1 MFSWRPHDNGFF
13 VRNHREYMFRSNQ
26 HKEQRSSNRSQGGG
40 TLKLPQLWVVP
51 TIDNIVSMLT
61 MAKKDPGRIIE
72 QNWSVEGQDRLLNLR
87 CCADEDGDPSW
98 ALSASTLT
106 DTSTL
111 WQHRTVDTGLIHSLI
126 SAESTG
132 DITASSSNS
141 LTGASDFGAS
151 ITLGVGTGDA
161 EPVKSRTD
169 STKTFRRKDNEES
182 EVEAVLQGDI
192 AKVHIPTV
200 LQSIQM
206 GQMTGRLAVRSEG
219 RGVDVY
225 FDEGEP
231 IHASDGV
238 DNGQEVILDMISLRI
253 GKFRFLP
260 DERTMERTI
269 NRRLDGLIM
278 EAVTL
283 LDQTDYLEKEQ
294 GLNGEAYLIAR
305 NPNMSE
311 ADFDAAVGADTPVDP
326 VLQKKIYTEIGD
338 YKTLLD
344 VLRSL
349 PLKRSE
355 WVPILFNLVTLN
367 LVSISDKPPQ
377 ARRTTVLLDAQ
388 VDIKTLEQVLA
399 PCKRPETGIL
409 TYPAFQYFVAQECF
423 RYDLCG
429 MPLSV
434 VVFSIKR
441 ATDGASA
448 DILVAREIMQ
458 IIQNIKR
465 PIDMIGHFQ
474 MFDYGCVLPNTGTRS
489 AAVFAQKVQESV
501 AQVAATHN
509 LVMCFGIAGIPENC
523 KSMGQLL
530 SAASEAKKYAESSA
544 SPVILYQNMQGA

>member
-1 MFSWRPHDNGFF
+1 MFN
-13 VRNHREYMFRSNQ
+13 RSNRP
-26 HKEQRSSNRSQGGG
+26 KEHRRSQSS
-40 TLKLPQLWVVP
+40 TSLKLPQLWVVP
-51 TIDNIVSMLT
+51 SIENIVSMLT

-72 QNWSVEGQDRLLNLR
+72 QYWSVEGQDRLLNLR
-87 CCADEDGDPSW
+87 CCADENGDPSW
-98 ALSASTLT
+98 SLSCSTLM
-106 DTSTL
+106 DTTTL
-111 WQHRTVDTGLIHSLI
+111 WEHRTVDTGLIHSLI
-126 SAESTG
+126 SSESSGGLAET
-132 DITASSSNS
+132 TTES
-141 LTGASDFGAS
+141 LTGDFGAS
-151 ITLGVGTGDA
+151 ITLGVSTGEA
-161 EPVKSRTD
+161 EPVKAR
-169 STKTFRRKDNEES
+169 TKTFKSKDEDND
-182 EVEAVLQGDI
+182 VEAVLQGDI

-238 DNGQEVILDMISLRI
+238 DNGQEVILDMISLRV

-269 NRRLDGLIM
+269 TRRLDGLIM

-283 LDQTDYLEKEQ
+283 LDQTEYLEKEQ
-294 GLNGEAYLIAR
+294 GLNGEAYLIAK
-305 NPNMSE
+305 NPNMTDE
-311 ADFDAAVGADTPVDP
+311 EYETVVGQGTPVDS
-326 VLQKKIYTEIGD
+326 VLQRKIYKEIGD

-344 VLRSL
+344 LLRVM

-355 WVPILFNLVTLN
+355 WVPILFNMVTLN
-367 LVSISDKPPQ
+367 LISISDKQPQ
-377 ARRTTVLLDAQ
+377 ARRNTVLLDAQ

-399 PCKRPETGIL
+399 PCKRVETGIL
-409 TYPAFQYFVAQECF
+409 TYPAFQYFLAQECF
-423 RYDLCG
+423 RYELCS

-434 VVFSIKR
+434 AVFTVKR
-441 ATDGASA
+441 STDGATP
-448 DILVAREIMQ
+448 DITVIKEVMQ
-458 IIQNIKR
+458 IIQAIKR

-474 MFDYGCVLPNTGTRS
+474 MFDYGLVLPNTGTRS

-501 AQVAATHN
+501 AQVIVANN

-530 SAASEAKKYAESSA
+530 SAAYEAKKYAEQSA
-544 SPVILYQNMQGA
+544 SPVILYQNMGGS

>member
-1 MFSWRPHDNGFF
+1 
-13 VRNHREYMFRSNQ
+13 MFRSNQ
-26 HKEQRSSNRSQGGG
+26 HKEQRSSNRSQGSSS
-40 TLKLPQLWVVP
+40 LKLPQLWVVP
-51 TIDNIVSMLT
+51 SIENIISMLT
-61 MAKKDPGRIIE
+61 MAKKDPGRVIE
-72 QNWSVEGQDRLLNLR
+72 QYWSVEGQDRLLNLR
-87 CCADEDGDPSW
+87 CCADENGDPSW
-98 ALSASTLT
+98 ALSASTLM
-106 DTSTL
+106 DTTTL
-111 WQHRTVDTGLIHSLI
+111 WEHRTVDTGLIHSLI

-132 DITASSSNS
+132 DITASSSDS
-141 LTGASDFGAS
+141 LTGGGDFGAS

-161 EPVKSRTD
+161 DPVKAR
-169 STKTFRRKDNEES
+169 TKTFSRKDNEES

-206 GQMTGRLAVRSEG
+206 GLMTGRLAVRSEG

-238 DNGQEVILDMISLRI
+238 DNGQEVILDMISLRV

-283 LDQTDYLEKEQ
+283 LDQTDFLEQQQ

-305 NPNMSE
+305 NPNMTE
-311 ADFDAAVGADTPVDP
+311 AEFDAAVGQGTPVDP
-326 VLQKKIYTEIGD
+326 IMQKKFYHEIGD

-344 VLRSL
+344 VLRSQ
-349 PLKRSE
+349 PVKRSE

-423 RYDLCG
+423 RHDLCG

-434 VVFSIKR
+434 VVFSVKR
-441 ATDGASA
+441 GTDGASA
-448 DILVAREIMQ
+448 DILIIREIMQ

-501 AQVAATHN
+501 AQVAATNN

-530 SAASEAKKYAESSA
+530 SAASEAKKYAEQSA

>member
-1 MFSWRPHDNGFF
+1 
-13 VRNHREYMFRSNQ
+13 MFRSNQ
-26 HKEQRSSNRSQGGG
+26 RKERSSANRAQSS
-40 TLKLPQLWVVP
+40 TSLKLPQLWVVP
-51 TIDNIVSMLT
+51 SIDNVVSMMQ
-61 MAKKDPGRIIE
+61 MAKKDPSRVIE

-87 CCADEDGDPSW
+87 CVSDENGDPCW
-98 ALSASTLT
+98 ALSASTLM
-106 DTSTL
+106 DTHTI
-111 WQHRTVDTGLIHSLI
+111 WEHRTVDTGLIHSLI

-132 DITASSSNS
+132 EISGSISES
-141 LTGASDFGAS
+141 LTGDFGAS
-151 ITLGVGTGDA
+151 ITLGTVTGEA
-161 EPVKSRTD
+161 EPVQSRTRTFSRQDKED
-169 STKTFRRKDNEES
+169 SDQ
-182 EVEAVLQGDI
+182 EAVLQGDI
-192 AKVHIPTV
+192 SKVPIPTV

-231 IHASDGV
+231 VHASDGV
-238 DNGQEVILDMISLRI
+238 DNGQEVILDMITLHV

-283 LDQTDYLEKEQ
+283 MDQSSFLEQQQ
-294 GLNGEAYLIAR
+294 GMNGEAYLIAR
-305 NPNMSE
+305 NPNMTE
-311 ADFDAAVGADTPVDP
+311 EEFDAVVCHGAPVDP
-326 VLQKKIYTEIGD
+326 VLQKQLYREIGD

-344 VLRSL
+344 VLRSM
-349 PLKRSE
+349 PVKRSE
-355 WVPILFNLVTLN
+355 WVPIIFNLVTLN
-367 LVSISDKPPQ
+367 LISISDKQPQ
-377 ARRTTVLLDAQ
+377 ARRHTVLLDAQ

-399 PCKRPETGIL
+399 PCKRLETGIL

-423 RYDLCG
+423 RYELCG

-434 VVFSIKR
+434 VVFTVKR
-441 ATDGASA
+441 TTDGASA
-448 DILVAREIMQ
+448 DVLAVKEIMQ
-458 IIQNIKR
+458 IIHNIKR
-465 PIDMIGHFQ
+465 PIDMLGHFQ

-501 AQVAATHN
+501 ASVTAAHN

-530 SAASEAKKYAESSA
+530 SAASEAKKYAESSG
-544 SPVILYQNMQGA
+544 SPVILYQNMQGG

>member
-1 MFSWRPHDNGFF
+1 M
-13 VRNHREYMFRSNQ
+13 
-26 HKEQRSSNRSQGGG
+26 
-40 TLKLPQLWVVP
+40 VP
-51 TIDNIVSMLT
+51 TIDNIASMLT
-61 MAKKDPGRIIE
+61 MAKKDPGRVIE
-72 QNWSVEGQDRLLNLR
+72 QYWSVEGQDRLLNLR
-87 CCADEDGDPSW
+87 CTADENGDPVW
-98 ALSASTLT
+98 ALSSSTLM
-106 DTSTL
+106 DTHTL
-111 WQHRTVDTGLIHSLI
+111 WEHRTVDTGLIHSLI
-126 SAESTG
+126 TSESTG
-132 DITASSSNS
+132 DITSSPSSSS
-141 LTGASDFGAS
+141 LTGGAS
-151 ITLGVGTGDA
+151 ITLGVGTGEA
-161 EPVKSRTD
+161 EPVKPR
-169 STKTFRRKDNEES
+169 TKTFSRKDEEDS

-192 AKVHIPTV
+192 NKVHIPTV

-206 GQMTGRLAVRSEG
+206 GQMTGRLTVRSEG

-238 DNGQEVILDMISLRI
+238 DNGQEVILDMISLRV

-283 LDQTDYLEKEQ
+283 VDQTTFLEQQQ

-305 NPNMSE
+305 NPNMTE
-311 ADFDAAVGADTPVDP
+311 EEFDTVIAHGAPVDG
-326 VLQKKIYTEIGD
+326 VLQKKIYREIGD

-349 PLKRSE
+349 PVKRSE
-355 WVPILFNLVTLN
+355 WVPIIFNLVTLN
-367 LVSISDKPPQ
+367 LISISDKQPQ
-377 ARRTTVLLDAQ
+377 ARRQTVLLDAQ

-399 PCKRPETGIL
+399 PCKRVETGIL

-423 RYDLCG
+423 RYELCG

-434 VVFSIKR
+434 VVFTLKR
-441 ATDGASA
+441 ATDGASPELLA
-448 DILVAREIMQ
+448 VKEIMQ
-458 IIQNIKR
+458 IINNIKR
-465 PIDMIGHFQ
+465 PIDMLGHFQ